1 MREHLSQLGCFL
13 REDLR
18 HTAMGCA
25 IGMVAAIALGAVVG
39 ALAPEVVTQVMEAF
53 MEMVLEAGV
62 VDEAGNLSPFALLL
76 NNWRAMLV
84 TICYGFLPFIYL
96 PVLTLVSNGFLI
108 GLMAAYYH
116 FAGLPLSLYLAALLP
131 HGIFELA
138 ALVLAAACGVYL
150 CRNIGRLVTNS
161 PKKIPAVELLTDL
174 LRVLVMVIAPL
185 TAAAAFIESYIT
197 PVIASFFM

>member
-1 MREHLSQLGCFL
+1 MREHLSQLGRFL

-18 HTAMGCA
+18 RTAIGCA
-25 IGMVAAIALGAVVG
+25 IGMVAAIALGAVAG

-185 TAAAAFIESYIT
+185 TAAAAFIESYVT

>member
-1 MREHLSQLGCFL
+1 MRLSWLGSFL
-13 REDLR
+13 RPL
-18 HTAMGCA
+18 ACALLCGMGA
-25 IGMVAAIALGAVVG
+25 RLAYGALGPLLPSGRWGDGASLLAAVAFG
-39 ALAPEVVTQVMEAF
+39 A
-53 MEMVLEAGV
+53 G
-62 VDEAGNLSPFALLL
+62 
-76 NNWRAMLV
+76 
-84 TICYGFLPFIYL
+84 
-96 PVLTLVSNGFLI
+96 
-108 GLMAAYYH
+108 
-116 FAGLPLSLYLAALLP
+116 LYLAALLP

-185 TAAAAFIESYIT
+185 TAAAAFIESYVT

>member
-1 MREHLSQLGCFL
+1 MADRLRGRRSAGAVIQLLGKSPFHLSNLGQLIFG
-13 REDLR
+13 D
-18 HTAMGCA
+18 
-25 IGMVAAIALGAVVG
+25 
-39 ALAPEVVTQVMEAF
+39 
-53 MEMVLEAGV
+53 
-62 VDEAGNLSPFALLL
+62 
-76 NNWRAMLV
+76 
-84 TICYGFLPFIYL
+84 
-96 PVLTLVSNGFLI
+96 
-108 GLMAAYYH
+108 